1 MTAPTSWATV
11 ADVTTATG
19 ATVTDAQLAQ
29 AQSVIE
35 LRVGRTLAST
45 TANDGVTSKLR
56 ASALHWLKMAVAYQV
71 TWMVAQPDLFTRSDV
86 EGINQDGVSATFRGA
101 DGLTLAPLAKRA
113 LKKLKW
119 RGPRS
124 VQVESY
130 FERGSFGLGSNLSG
144 AAAVY
149 DYPGELWGSED

>member
-1 MTAPTSWATV
+1 MTV
-11 ADVTTATG
+11 AAWAQASDVMTATG
-19 ATVTDAQLAQ
+19 ATVTDAQIVQAQ
-29 AQSVIE
+29 AVIE
-35 LRVGRTLAST
+35 LRVGRTFAT
-45 TANDGVTSKLR
+45 TLANDGVTSKLR
-56 ASALHWLKMAVAYQV
+56 ASALHWLSMAVAYQAA
-71 TWMVAQPDLFTRSDV
+71 WMAAQPDLFTRSDI
-86 EGINQDGVSATFRGA
+86 EGISQDGVVATFRGA

-113 LKKLKW
+113 LKRLKW

-149 DYPGELWGSED
+149 DYPGELWVSED